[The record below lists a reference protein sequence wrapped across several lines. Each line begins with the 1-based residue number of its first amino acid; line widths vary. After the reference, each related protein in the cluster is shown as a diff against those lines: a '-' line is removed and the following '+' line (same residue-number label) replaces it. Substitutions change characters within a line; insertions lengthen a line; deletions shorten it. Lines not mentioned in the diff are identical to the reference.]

1 MALFHTRATA
11 MISALDLDSKVESF
25 NSIMTDVLDR
35 YVPLKILTYY
45 ESSIAS
51 GDVELRLLIERREL
65 AYPLWRSRP
74 SCRSTEGNFVISV
87 IKEKFLE
94 KQRRSFGAI

>member
-1 MALFHTRATA
+1 MV
-11 MISALDLDSKVESF
+11 SALDIASKVESF

-35 YVPLKILTYY
+35 YAPSKIVTYY

-65 AYPLWRSRP
+65 
-74 SCRSTEGNFVISV
+74 T
-87 IKEKFLE
+87 
-94 KQRRSFGAI
+94 